1 MAVADNI
8 YISTGAD
15 MVSVA
20 NKIRD
25 KAGISDG
32 LIFPDGWIEAIEGIK
47 TGSGGITPSGNKT
60 ITATTSI
67 QTGIDVKNYATVSVA
82 PTPSETKSVTT
93 NGDVTPSSGK
103 LLSKVTVN
111 VPTGTARDS
120 SDLTVSGPTVNVPA
134 GLYSSAASKS
144 VASGTAGTPTA
155 SKGAVSNNSVTVT
168 PSVTNTE
175 GYIAGGTKTGTGV
188 KVSASELVSGNKA
201 ITPSETAQSGI
212 DVTNFKTASV
222 SAISS
227 TYVGSDITRKA
238 AATIIPTESEQVI
251 SAGQYLEGDQTI
263 SAIPSNYIGSGIA
276 TKGSTT
282 IAPSTSIQTA
292 VSAGTYVTGD
302 IKVSAMT
309 NGELNAPT
317 VNASG
322 LVTSSVKTS
331 GYLDTSKTSTLQLT
345 TKGATTIT
353 PSTSV
358 QTAVVSGTY
367 ITGDIKVAAMPTG
380 LWSIGWA
387 DKSYVRARVTQAG
400 YFTLGRSIDLEI
412 STKDAQTYT
421 PGTVNQYID
430 ENYYLT
436 GRQTIKGDA
445 NLIPENIASGVS
457 IFGVTGTHKSSSGID
472 TSDATATADNIE
484 NGKTA
489 YAKGEKV
496 TGNLLV
502 ADNFTMDKSAAK
514 VAWDNGDL
522 KITGTSASKCILRS
536 FATINIPVSG
546 DKFGNATADNV
557 VSGATFTSTAG
568 LKVTGT
574 MVVQKYYTGNTA
586 PSNSLGNDG
595 DLYLQA

>member
-25 KAGISDG
+25 KAGVSDG
-32 LIFPDGWIEAIEGIK
+32 LVFPDGWIEAIEGIEA
-47 TGSGGITPSGNKT
+47 GSGGITPSGNKA
-60 ITATTSI
+60 ITATTST
-67 QTGIDVKNYATVSVA
+67 QTGIDVRKYATVSVA

-120 SDLTVSGPTVNVPA
+120 SDLTVSGATVNVPA

-155 SKGAVSNNSVTVT
+155 SKGTVSNNSITVT
-168 PSVTNTE
+168 PSVTNTT
-175 GYIAGGTKTGTGV
+175 GYITGGTKTGTGV
-188 KVSASELVSGNKA
+188 TVSASELVSGNKA

-227 TYVGSDITRKA
+227 TYVGSGVTRKA
-238 AATIIPTESEQVI
+238 AATITPTESEQVI

-263 SAIPSNYIGSGIA
+263 
-276 TKGSTT
+276 
-282 IAPSTSIQTA
+282 Q
-292 VSAGTYVTGD
+292 GD
-302 IKVSAMT
+302 S
-309 NGELNAPT
+309 
-317 VNASG
+317 
-322 LVTSSVKTS
+322 
-331 GYLDTSKTSTLQLT
+331 
-345 TKGATTIT
+345 
-353 PSTSV
+353 
-358 QTAVVSGTY
+358 
-367 ITGDIKVAAMPTG
+367 
-380 LWSIGWA
+380 
-387 DKSYVRARVTQAG
+387 
-400 YFTLGRSIDLEI
+400 
-412 STKDAQTYT
+412 
-421 PGTVNQYID
+421 
-430 ENYYLT
+430 
-436 GRQTIKGDA
+436 

-457 IFGVTGTHKSSSGID
+457 IFGIIGTHESNIGVD
-472 TSDATATADNIE
+472 TSDATATANNIE

-489 YAKGEKV
+489 YVKGEKI
-496 TGNLLV
+496 TGNLPV
-502 ADNFTMDKSAAK
+502 ADILTIDKSTAK
-514 VAWDNGDL
+514 VAWDNGNL
-522 KITGTSASKCILRS
+522 KITGTSASKCILHS

-546 DKFGNATADNV
+546 DKFGNVTADNV